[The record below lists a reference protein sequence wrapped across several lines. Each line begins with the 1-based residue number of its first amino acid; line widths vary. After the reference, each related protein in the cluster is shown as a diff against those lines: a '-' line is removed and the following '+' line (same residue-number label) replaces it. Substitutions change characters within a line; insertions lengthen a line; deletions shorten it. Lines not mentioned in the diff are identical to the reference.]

1 MTLYAFIAFDI
12 SWFYEGI
19 EDFKVTVLKN
29 SLVKILSMIVIF
41 KFIKGSNDVTL
52 YIVVLALSTLIGNLT
67 LWLNIRRDLD
77 KVSIKFLNPW

>member
-67 LWLNIRRDLD
+67 LWPNIRRDLD